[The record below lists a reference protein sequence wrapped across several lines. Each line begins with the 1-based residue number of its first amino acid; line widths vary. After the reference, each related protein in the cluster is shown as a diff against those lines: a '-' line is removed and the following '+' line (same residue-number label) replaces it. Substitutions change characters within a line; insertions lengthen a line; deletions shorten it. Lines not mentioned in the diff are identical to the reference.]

1 MAAVAL
7 LLTLLV
13 SLPFL
18 FILLRRPVLRRLA
31 VRNAVRRPREALL
44 VVVGSMLG
52 AAIITGSFV
61 VGDAMTASIRAVAGE
76 HLGPADELV
85 LASDQRTWERLA
97 GRLQWLPR
105 VTSAD
110 GVLPIQTLAAPV
122 TTNRGGQVIAAPQ
135 SQLIGVNFADARR
148 FGGDAR
154 ATGISGPA
162 PGRSQAAITT
172 DLAAALGI
180 GVGGVI
186 HVHAFGLDTPLVV
199 VNVLPRRGVAGF
211 WLGKEQESR
220 NVLVS
225 PEIFAGIRALAT
237 FASLY
242 AAPPMQGVLVSNR
255 GGVEAGVKRTDEVTG
270 QIRVTAQGLGTQV
283 LAVKRLVLEQA
294 DATGKSFSQMFT
306 AMGSFGV
313 IAGLLLLVNLFVM
326 LAAERKP
333 ELGMARAV
341 GMRRTALVGGFATEG
356 WLYALAATLL
366 GTAAGVGLGR
376 ALVALS
382 RQIFNTQ
389 HNKFDLFFVL
399 RPKSLAE
406 AFAIAFVIAM
416 LTIVAT
422 SVRVARLNI
431 IRAIRDIPEP
441 PARQRRRWLFVGAFA
456 AALGLVWSAG
466 AFASKEPFGLL
477 LGPTLLLVGIAPTV
491 ARIVSTRTA
500 LSVIATFVVAWS
512 AIVLAAFPSA
522 TEGAPVTIYVIQ
534 GITLTG
540 GAVVLAALQQERI
553 SGLMRRIG
561 AKTLAVRLGLAYPL
575 ARRSRTGLTVA
586 MYALVV
592 FILTFITSLS
602 HMVDSVSGR
611 AAAKVRGGYAVAVS
625 SSTSNPIPPASL
637 ASVRGVRAIAPLA
650 TTTANFTVEGKPE
663 SVPWNLTAFGDD
675 FVNNGP
681 PRLEKRGNYPTDLA
695 AWRAVLA
702 NPNLIIVDPAFLQN
716 SGGPANFVAKVGSK
730 LDVQDPTTGRWRV
743 VTVAALTPTDYYLN
757 NGALYGLRGA
767 RELFGS
773 ELVASRFYVA
783 LEPGVDPRS
792 FATALQSR
800 FLSNGT
806 DASSI
811 NDLMDEAFTMTHQIF
826 QLFEGYLALGLL
838 VGIAG
843 IAVVMIRAVRERR
856 RPIGALRAIGFPSR
870 TIGRS
875 FAIEAGF
882 IAIEGTVIG
891 TSLSLL
897 TLWTLTRANAMGD
910 LTFSVPYAMLAL
922 LLVGTVAASLA
933 ATIAPAVSATRI
945 RPAVALRTTD

>member
-1 MAAVAL
+1 MATVAL
-7 LLTLLV
+7 LLSLLV

-18 FILLRRPVLRRLA
+18 FVLVRRPVLRRMA

-61 VGDAMTASIRAVAGE
+61 VGDAMNASIRAVARE

-97 GRLQWLPR
+97 ARLEWLPR
-105 VTSAD
+105 STSAD

-122 TTNRGGQVIAAPQ
+122 TVNRDHQVVAAPQ
-135 SQLIGVNFADARR
+135 SQLIGVNFAAARR

-172 DLAAALGI
+172 DLAAALGS
-180 GVGGVI
+180 GVGSVI

-225 PEIFAGIRALAT
+225 PATFAGIRALAT
-237 FASLY
+237 YASLY
-242 AAPPMQGVLVSNR
+242 ATPPMQGVLVSNR
-255 GGVEAGVKRTDEVTG
+255 GGVEGGVKRTDEVTG

-341 GMRRTALVGGFATEG
+341 GMRRASLVGGFATEG

-382 RQIFNTQ
+382 RQIFNTE

-416 LTIVAT
+416 VTIVAT

-441 PARQRRRWLFVGAFA
+441 PARRRRRWLFVGAFA
-456 AALGLVWSAG
+456 AALGLVWSAS

-477 LGPTLLLVGIAPTV
+477 LGPTLLLTGIAPTF
-491 ARIVSTRTA
+491 ARLVSPRTA
-500 LSVIATFVVAWS
+500 LSVISTLVVVWS
-512 AIVLAAFPSA
+512 SIVLAIFPSA
-522 TEGAPVTIYVIQ
+522 TEGAPVTLYVVQ

-553 SGLMRRIG
+553 SALLRRVG
-561 AKTLAVRLGLAYPL
+561 ANTLAVRLGLAYPL

-592 FILTFITSLS
+592 FILTFITAMS
-602 HMVDSVSGR
+602 HMIDSVSGR

-625 SSTSNPIPPASL
+625 SSTSNPIAPGAL
-637 ASVRGVRAIAPLA
+637 ARVPGVRAIAPLA
-650 TTTANFTVEGKPE
+650 TTTANFTVEGKSE
-663 SVPWNLTAFGDD
+663 SVPWNLTAFGPD
-675 FVNNGP
+675 FVNNRP
-681 PRLEKRGNYPTDLA
+681 PRLEKRGKYSTDLA

-702 NPNLIIVDPAFLQN
+702 NPNLVMVDPAFLQN

-743 VTVAALTPTDYYLN
+743 VTVAALTPSDYYLN
-757 NGALYGLRGA
+757 NGAFYGLRGA

-773 ELVASRFYVA
+773 QLVASRFYVA

-800 FLSNGT
+800 FLANGT

-875 FAIEAGF
+875 FAIETSF

-910 LTFSVPYAMLAL
+910 LTFSVPYGALAL
-922 LLVGTVAASLA
+922 LLLGTVAASLV
-933 ATIAPAVSATRI
+933 ATIAPAVGATRI

>member
-1 MAAVAL
+1 M
-7 LLTLLV
+7 
-13 SLPFL
+13 
-18 FILLRRPVLRRLA
+18 
-31 VRNAVRRPREALL
+31 
-44 VVVGSMLG
+44 
-52 AAIITGSFV
+52 
-61 VGDAMTASIRAVAGE
+61 
-76 HLGPADELV
+76 
-85 LASDQRTWERLA
+85 
-97 GRLQWLPR
+97 
-105 VTSAD
+105 
-110 GVLPIQTLAAPV
+110 
-122 TTNRGGQVIAAPQ
+122 
-135 SQLIGVNFADARR
+135 
-148 FGGDAR
+148 
-154 ATGISGPA
+154 
-162 PGRSQAAITT
+162 
-172 DLAAALGI
+172 
-180 GVGGVI
+180 
-186 HVHAFGLDTPLVV
+186 
-199 VNVLPRRGVAGF
+199 
-211 WLGKEQESR
+211 
-220 NVLVS
+220 
-225 PEIFAGIRALAT
+225 
-237 FASLY
+237 
-242 AAPPMQGVLVSNR
+242 
-255 GGVEAGVKRTDEVTG
+255 
-270 QIRVTAQGLGTQV
+270 
-283 LAVKRLVLEQA
+283 
-294 DATGKSFSQMFT
+294 
-306 AMGSFGV
+306 
-313 IAGLLLLVNLFVM
+313 
-326 LAAERKP
+326 
-333 ELGMARAV
+333 
-341 GMRRTALVGGFATEG
+341 
-356 WLYALAATLL
+356 
-366 GTAAGVGLGR
+366 
-376 ALVALS
+376 
-382 RQIFNTQ
+382 
-389 HNKFDLFFVL
+389 
-399 RPKSLAE
+399 
-406 AFAIAFVIAM
+406 
-416 LTIVAT
+416 
-422 SVRVARLNI
+422 
-431 IRAIRDIPEP
+431 
-441 PARQRRRWLFVGAFA
+441 
-456 AALGLVWSAG
+456 
-466 AFASKEPFGLL
+466 
-477 LGPTLLLVGIAPTV
+477 
-491 ARIVSTRTA
+491 
-500 LSVIATFVVAWS
+500 WS

-522 TEGAPVTIYVIQ
+522 TEGAPVTIYVVQ

-611 AAAKVRGGYAVAVS
+611 AAAKVRGGYEVAVS
-625 SSTSNPIPPASL
+625 SSTSNPIPPAAL

-663 SVPWNLTAFGDD
+663 SVPWNLTAYGHD
-675 FVNNGP
+675 FVDNGP

-743 VTVAALTPTDYYLN
+743 VTVAALAPTDYYLN
-757 NGALYGLRGA
+757 NGALYGLHGA

-773 ELVASRFYVA
+773 QLVASRFYVA

-806 DASSI
+806 EASSI

>member
-1 MAAVAL
+1 MATVAL
-7 LLTLLV
+7 ALSLLV

-18 FILLRRPVLRRLA
+18 FVLLRRPVLRRLA

-61 VGDAMTASIRAVAGE
+61 VGDAMNASIRAVARE

-85 LASDQRTWERLA
+85 LAPDQTTWKQLESGLRS
-97 GRLQWLPR
+97 LPR
-105 VTSAD
+105 TSVD
-110 GVLPIQTLAAPV
+110 GVLPVQTLAAPV
-122 TTNRGGQVIAAPQ
+122 TTKRGGEVVAAPQ
-135 SQLIGVNFADARR
+135 SQLLGVNFAAART
-148 FGGDAR
+148 FGGDVH
-154 ATGISGPA
+154 ATGISGPT

-172 DLAAALGI
+172 DLAETLGI
-180 GVGGVI
+180 GIGSVI

-199 VNVLPRRGVAGF
+199 VNVFPRRGVAGF
-211 WLGKEQESR
+211 WLGREQESR
-220 NVLVS
+220 NVIVS
-225 PEIFAGIRALAT
+225 PQTFAGIRALAT
-237 FASLY
+237 YASLY
-242 AAPPMQGVLVSNR
+242 AAPPMFGVLVSNR
-255 GGVEAGVKRTDEVTG
+255 GGVEAGVTRTDEVTA
-270 QIRVTAQGLGTQV
+270 QIRAAAHELGAPQV
-283 LAVKRLVLEQA
+283 LAVKRVVLDQA

-341 GMRRTALVGGFATEG
+341 GMRRAALVGGFATEG
-356 WLYALAATLL
+356 WFYALAATLL

-382 RQIFNTQ
+382 RRIFNTE

-399 RPKSLAE
+399 RPRSLAE

-416 LTIVAT
+416 VTIVAT
-422 SVRVARLNI
+422 SFRVARLNI

-441 PARQRRRWLFVGAFA
+441 PARRRRRWLFVGAFA
-456 AALGLVWSAG
+456 AALGVVWSAS
-466 AFASKEPFGLL
+466 AIASNEPFGLL
-477 LGPTLLLVGIAPTV
+477 LGPTLLLVGVAPTV
-491 ARIVSTRTA
+491 ARIVSPRAA
-500 LSVIATFVVAWS
+500 LSVIATLVVAWS

-522 TEGAPVTIYVIQ
+522 TEGAPVTIYVVQ

-553 SGLMRRIG
+553 STLMRRIG
-561 AKTLAVRLGLAYPL
+561 ARTLAVRLGLAYPL

-611 AAAKVRGGYAVAVS
+611 ASAKVRGGYAVAVAS
-625 SSTSNPIPPASL
+625 SASNPIAPAAL

-650 TTTANFTVEGKPE
+650 TTTANFTVQGKSE
-663 SVPWNLTAFGDD
+663 SVPWNLTAFGTD

-702 NPNLIIVDPAFLQN
+702 NQNLIIVDPAFLQN

-730 LDVQDPTTGRWRV
+730 LEVQDPTTGRRRV
-743 VTVAALTPTDYYLN
+743 VTVAALTPVDYYLN
-757 NGALYGLRGA
+757 NGAFYGLHGA

-773 ELVASRFYVA
+773 HLVASRYYVA
-783 LEPGVDPRS
+783 LQASVDPRS
-792 FATALQSR
+792 FATRLQSR
-800 FLSNGT
+800 FLANGT
-806 DASSI
+806 EATPID
-811 NDLMDEAFTMTHQIF
+811 DLMDEAFTMTHQIF

-856 RPIGALRAIGFPSR
+856 RPIGALRAIGFGSR

-875 FAIEAGF
+875 FAIETSF

-910 LTFSVPYAMLAL
+910 LTFSVPYVVLAL
-922 LLVGTVAASLA
+922 LLFATVAASLV